1 VRIGLIIDTFNIGG
15 AETMV
20 FEIAKLLKHNGHT
33 PVLMHFGSSY
43 VESFCTDQHIESH
56 QIPYR
61 RFYKKTVL
69 LPLFALKTKSF
80 VESLNLDCLHAHLF
94 GPIVAFAP
102 LAWMAKL
109 PFVGTL
115 HDVYMV
121 EGSAHRAFLL
131 KQALF
136 FNAKLTAVS
145 NPMREFYL
153 KTLRCNEKDI
163 VYIPNCTC
171 INAHRGA
178 RFGIRDSLGL
188 SEHTIALISVGR
200 LVGLKRFDILIDAVA
215 KLEDRSSIKAFI
227 VGDGPERSCLEALI
241 IKQQL
246 QDHVVMLGERNDV
259 EMLLA
264 ASDIFSL
271 TSETEGMSKSILE
284 ALAAGLPVVATD
296 VGGNKDLV
304 KHGENGFL
312 SQKHSSSEIMNYLSK
327 LINNAELRRR
337 MGENSL
343 ALLES
348 EYNSDLFLKR
358 HIDIYN
364 NTIEKR

>member
-1 VRIGLIIDTFNIGG
+1 
-15 AETMV
+15 MV
-20 FEIAKLLKHNGHT
+20 FEIAKLLKQNDHA
-33 PVLMHFGSSY
+33 PVLLHFGSSY
-43 VESFCTDQHIESH
+43 VESFCKEQHIESH
-56 QIPYR
+56 LIPNR

-80 VESLNLDCLHAHLF
+80 VKSLNLDCLHAHLF

-121 EGSAHRAFLL
+121 EGSKHRAFLL

-153 KTLRCNEKDI
+153 KALRCKEKDI

-171 INAHRGA
+171 INAHRDA
-178 RFGIRDSLGL
+178 RLAVRESLGL
-188 SEHTIALISVGR
+188 SDNTVGLVSVGR
-200 LVGLKRFDILIDAVA
+200 LVGLKRFDILIEAVA
-215 KLEDRSSIKAFI
+215 KLEDRGAVKAFI
-227 VGDGPERSCLEALI
+227 VGDGPEKSRLESLI
-241 IKQQL
+241 VKHQL
-246 QDHVVMLGERNDV
+246 QNHIVMLGERSDV

-312 SQKHSSSEIMNYLSK
+312 SQEHSSSEIMNYLSE
-327 LINNAELRRR
+327 LINNAELRTR